1 MAEMTGNKIKQLE
14 AATSINGTDDF
25 IIETSPPEG
34 SPETK
39 RAAASVIKEMMTH
52 EVNLALEDKAAKTHT
67 HDDRYYTENEMN
79 TKLKAKS
86 DTSHTHNAIKTKSG
100 SNSLQF
106 DWVLE
111 GGTWKLKLYVDG
123 TFVKTF

>member
-1 MAEMTGNKIKQLE
+1 MAVIKSQFKIN
-14 AATSINGTDDF
+14 NGTDWDTYHF
-25 IIETSPPEG
+25 ETDSAQTKHKKSDG
-34 SPETK
+34 TETT
-39 RAAASVIKEMMTH
+39 VE
-52 EVNLALEDKAAKTHT
+52 EVLNSTLGNKADKSHT